1 MGEITQV
8 HHFCKRFLSKRF
20 LMYTQFSSHLPV
32 SWYAGGAQY
41 SNKPNDLCILSDFAE
56 KIIYICSVFMS
67 YKIVVFD
74 LMTSASAL
82 VGFMTPDVNLSL
94 LSKLL
99 NYCLIRFY
107 GSFSFDHVTSLTTL
121 PKRRKESNYKTAER
135 EQTCLSLRLKML
147 LLYAW
152 DPMSMSM
159 TPTFSQ
165 RRH

>member
-1 MGEITQV
+1 
-8 HHFCKRFLSKRF
+8 
-20 LMYTQFSSHLPV
+20 
-32 SWYAGGAQY
+32 
-41 SNKPNDLCILSDFAE
+41 
-56 KIIYICSVFMS
+56 MS

-107 GSFSFDHVTSLTTL
+107 GSFSFDHVTLLTTL
-121 PKRRKESNYKTAER
+121 PKRGKKNPTKLLKR
-135 EQTCLSLRLKML
+135 EHTFLSLRLKML